1 MSDLILERDFKAPVS
16 RLFEMITLPEN
27 MVRWW
32 GHGDMTITG
41 GAFDFSRPGPW
52 HSIMTGADGRDHKVS
67 GEVTE
72 VDPPHEVRFT
82 WGWHDAEDNRGAESQ
97 VSIRIID
104 LGDRQARLVLRHV
117 GLADAE
123 VRQGHNRGWSAFL
136 QKFAA
141 GVAEAAP

>member
-1 MSDLILERDFKAPVS
+1 MKPPIFDYYAPDTLDEALALLQKKKNR
-16 RLFEMITLPEN
+16 RLAGIVKLR
-27 MVRWW
+27 VRT
-32 GHGDMTITG
+32 D
-41 GAFDFSRPGPW
+41 
-52 HSIMTGADGRDHKVS
+52 KS